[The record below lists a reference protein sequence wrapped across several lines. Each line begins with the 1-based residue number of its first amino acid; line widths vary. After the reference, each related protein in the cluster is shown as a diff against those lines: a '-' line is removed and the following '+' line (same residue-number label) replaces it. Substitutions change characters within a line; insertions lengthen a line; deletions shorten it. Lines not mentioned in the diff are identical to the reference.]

1 MVKGALPNFLPFNYV
16 QNKIAIVEQE
26 NEEDYIAMQYL
37 IENDWTLLLTKSMEA
52 GKIWDLKRKIAG
64 GPTYELVGKRKVYYD
79 QKAKNP
85 KKDQ

>member
-1 MVKGALPNFLPFNYV
+1 
-16 QNKIAIVEQE
+16 
-26 NEEDYIAMQYL
+26 MQYL